1 MHVAMFPWLA
11 FGHIIPYL
19 DLAKF
24 IARKGHRVSFI
35 STPRNIERL
44 PNLPPN
50 LSPLIDFVKLTLPR
64 ISELPVG
71 AEATMDVRVEDVHYL
86 KKALD
91 GLEIQ
96 LANFLEASKPDWI
109 IYDFAQHWV
118 PTIAGKLGVSRA
130 FFLIINAWFASFFGP
145 ASAMTDRSRPLIS
158 DPEQL
163 TTQPEWI
170 NFPTNLAFRLHE
182 SKRLVNFLKH
192 NLSEASDFFRGGSA
206 IVGCDVF
213 LIRHCRE
220 FEPQW
225 LTLVE
230 ELHQKPVIPVGLMPP
245 SVEDSVSDQQNQ
257 TWVTISEWLNKRRKG
272 SVVFIALGSE
282 VTLTQNELTELALG
296 LELSGLP
303 FFWALRKPPGSAELP
318 EGFEERASKQGLVWT
333 SWAPQPR
340 ILSHES
346 TGGFLTHCGWGSI
359 VEALGQGLPLIMLPF
374 LIDQGLNAR
383 VLEEKQV
390 GVEVSRDEEGNY
402 SRHSVA
408 ESVRRVMVDS
418 NGRIYRD
425 KAREMSAVFGDKV
438 VQGRYLDHLIQY
450 LESHHPAH
458 KE

>member
-1 MHVAMFPWLA
+1 
-11 FGHIIPYL
+11 
-19 DLAKF
+19 
-24 IARKGHRVSFI
+24 
-35 STPRNIERL
+35 
-44 PNLPPN
+44 
-50 LSPLIDFVKLTLPR
+50 
-64 ISELPVG
+64 
-71 AEATMDVRVEDVHYL
+71 MDVRVEDVHYL

-96 LANFLEASKPDWI
+96 LASFLEASKPDWI
-109 IYDFAQHWV
+109 IYDFAHYWV

-130 FFLIINAWFASFFGP
+130 FFLIINAWFASLFGP
-145 ASAMTDRSRPLIS
+145 ASGMTDRSRPLIS

-170 NFPTNLAFRLHE
+170 NFPTNVAFRLHE

-192 NLSEASDFFRGGSA
+192 NLSEASDFFRYGSA
-206 IVGCDVF
+206 IAGCDVF

-220 FEPQW
+220 FEPKW

-230 ELHQKPVIPVGLMPP
+230 ELHHKPVIPVGLMPP
-245 SVEDSVSDQQNQ
+245 SAVDSVSDQQNQ

-282 VTLTQNELTELALG
+282 VTLTQNELTDLALG

-303 FFWALRKPPGSAELP
+303 FFWVLRKPGSATLP
-318 EGFEERASKQGLVWT
+318 EGFEKRTSKQGLVWT

-346 TGGFLTHCGWGSI
+346 LGGFLTHCGWGSI
-359 VEALGQGLPLIMLPF
+359 VEALGHGLPLIMLPF

-390 GVEVSRDEEGNY
+390 GVEVPRDEEGNY

-408 ESVRRVMVDS
+408 ESVKRVMVD
-418 NGRIYRD
+418 GGGGIYRD
-425 KAREMSAVFGDKV
+425 KAKEMSAVFGDKV
-438 VQGRYLDHLIQY
+438 VQGRYLDHLIEY
-450 LESHHPAH
+450 LESHHPAR
-458 KE
+458 EE